1 MAMTVQIAA
10 IVEGHGECEA
20 VPVLIRRVAAQID
33 PGFVPVVLSPL
44 RIPASKLRLAAEIE
58 RAVELAAR
66 KLQGSGGIVIIL
78 DCDWSGGCPAT
89 DAPEL
94 LARATG
100 ARSDLPIAVILANKE
115 FENWFLAAA
124 DSLRGK
130 HGLPADLKAPAKP
143 EDIRGAKEWL
153 SRRMQSRAY
162 SATEDQ
168 AAFTAEFDMAAAR
181 KADSFDKCYR
191 EIVRILSVLRQEK

>member
-1 MAMTVQIAA
+1 MTVQIAA

-33 PGFVPVVLSPL
+33 PGFVPVVLPPL

-66 KLQGSGGIVIIL
+66 KLRGSGGIVIIL

-115 FENWFLAAA
+115 FENWFVAAA
-124 DSLRGK
+124 DSLHGK
-130 HGLPADLKAPAKP
+130 RGLPVDLEAPDRP
-143 EDIRGAKEWL
+143 EGVFASGGSGSPHGRVRYGCGAE
-153 SRRMQSRAY
+153 SG
-162 SATEDQ
+162 
-168 AAFTAEFDMAAAR
+168 F
-181 KADSFDKCYR
+181 
-191 EIVRILSVLRQEK
+191 V

>member
-1 MAMTVQIAA
+1 MTVQIAA

-33 PGFVPVVLSPL
+33 PGFVPVVLPPL

-66 KLQGSGGIVIIL
+66 KLRGSGGIVIIL

-115 FENWFLAAA
+115 FENWFVAAA
-124 DSLRGK
+124 DSLHGK
-130 HGLPADLKAPAKP
+130 RGLPVDLEAPDRP
-143 EDIRGAKEWL
+143 EDVRGAKEWL
-153 SRRMQSRAY
+153 SHRMQSRVY
-162 SATEDQ
+162 SPAEDQ
-168 AAFTAEFDMAAAR
+168 AALTAEFDMAAAR

-191 EIVRILSVLRQEK
+191 EIARILSVLRQDK